1 MALAGIIARYKSDM
15 ICDLAETY
23 QIYDYK
29 RVPGRLLG
37 TLVAGLG
44 VNSRIYQKIAGQKVP
59 TDTVMLAL
67 IVDEL
72 RRLTYLMDGNK
83 HKKQP
88 ESMAARLVDKPEAD
102 DGRLSFSSPEEFEA
116 YRAALLGEI
125 NGD

>member
-1 MALAGIIARYKSDM
+1 M

-23 QIYDYK
+23 QILDYK

-44 VNSRIYQKIAGQKVP
+44 VNSRIYQKVAGHKVP
-59 TDTVMLAL
+59 TDTIMLSL

-88 ESMAARLVDKPEAD
+88 ESMTARLVEKAEAESD
-102 DGRLSFSSPEEFEA
+102 QLSFNSPEEFEA